1 MAVQRD
7 WYEKDFYKVLGV
19 SDTATAKDITKAYRK
34 LARENHPDANPGNN
48 AAENRFKEASTAYDV
63 VGDEVK
69 RKEYDEV
76 RKMGPMGPFGGGFTT
91 PGGGRGG
98 PGGINFNV
106 GADGLGDLLGGM
118 FNRGGRGRGA
128 SAAGG
133 PQRGEDLEAS
143 LTLEFVDAIQGI
155 TTTLFLTS
163 DAQCTTCNGSG
174 AKPGTH
180 PKTCS
185 QCGGRGVVDDNQGFF
200 SFSSPCR
207 NCQGRGVII
216 EQACPTCRGSG
227 VEKRAREVKVRLPAG
242 VADGQRIR
250 LKGRGGP
257 GRNGGPGGDLLVE
270 CHVLPHPVFGRD
282 GSNLTV
288 RVPVSF
294 AEAALGADIEV
305 PTLTGQRV
313 TVRIKNGTQSGTRH
327 RVKGK
332 GIETP
337 KHTGDLIVTVDVHVP
352 STLDAEQRAAVE
364 AMAAATSESPRTHLF
379 NQVASASREGGE

>member
-1 MAVQRD
+1 MAAQRD

-34 LARENHPDANPGNN
+34 LARENHPDANPGNT
-48 AAENRFKEASTAYDV
+48 AAENRFKEASAAYDV
-63 VGDEVK
+63 VGDEAK

-76 RKMGPMGPFGGGFTT
+76 RKMGPMGPFGGGFTS
-91 PGGGRGG
+91 PGGAGGG
-98 PGGINFNV
+98 PGGFNFNV

-155 TTTLFLTS
+155 TTTLYLTS
-163 DAQCTTCNGSG
+163 DAQCSTCNGSG

-216 EQACPTCRGSG
+216 EQPCPTCRGTG

-257 GRNGGPGGDLLVE
+257 GRNGGPAGDLLVE
-270 CHVLPHPVFGRD
+270 CHVVPHAVFGRD
-282 GSNLTV
+282 GNNLTV
-288 RVPVSF
+288 RVPVTF
-294 AEAALGADIEV
+294 AEAALGADVDV

-313 TVRIKNGTQSGTRH
+313 TLRIKHGTQSGTRH

-337 KHTGDLIVTVDVHVP
+337 KHTGDLIVTVEVEVP
-352 STLDAEQRAAVE
+352 KSLDAEQRAAVE
-364 AMAAATSESPRTHLF
+364 ALAAATTSSPRAHLF
-379 NQVASASREGGE
+379 AQVASASREGGE